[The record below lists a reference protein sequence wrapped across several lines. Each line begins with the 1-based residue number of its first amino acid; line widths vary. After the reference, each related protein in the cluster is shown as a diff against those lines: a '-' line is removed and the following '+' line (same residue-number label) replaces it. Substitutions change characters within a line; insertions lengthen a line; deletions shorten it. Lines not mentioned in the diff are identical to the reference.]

1 MAQQEKV
8 LATKPEDLSYIPG
21 ILMATGEK
29 EFWQVVFLPPHMWYA
44 IYASKKTKDSFAGY
58 FYINLTSA
66 RVIWEEGFSTEK
78 MTS

>member
-29 EFWQVVFLPPHMWYA
+29 EF
-44 IYASKKTKDSFAGY
+44 
-58 FYINLTSA
+58 
-66 RVIWEEGFSTEK
+66 
-78 MTS
+78 